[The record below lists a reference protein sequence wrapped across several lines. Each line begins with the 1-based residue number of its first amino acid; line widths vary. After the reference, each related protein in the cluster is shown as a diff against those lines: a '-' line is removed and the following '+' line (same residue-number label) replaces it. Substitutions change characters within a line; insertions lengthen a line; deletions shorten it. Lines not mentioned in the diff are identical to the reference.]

1 MPLAADAQQ
10 RLDALRR
17 FLVVDAPEEDELAR
31 LVRVAASV
39 YGVSYAVLTLREADG
54 EGDEAEGAQVVAAAF
69 GVAGEGFGEGSAL
82 IDGVEDPP
90 MPIAVADAS

>member
-31 LVRVAASV
+31 LVRIAANV
-39 YGVSYAVLTLREADG
+39 YGVVPSLSRVGQDW
-54 EGDEAEGAQVVAAAF
+54 AAA
-69 GVAGEGFGEGSAL
+69 GGGFWGR
-82 IDGVEDPP
+82 
-90 MPIAVADAS
+90 